1 MMLLVA
7 GEWLGK
13 GSLLLEGR
21 TLGETIEAEAQIEA
35 DETGLSIRL
44 QIVLGE
50 NSRQMLVRVAAND
63 VGTYVVSVRSEIAD
77 TLMGTAKLDSEPNLG
92 LLWNDAGTIYATF
105 SLFSHSGG
113 LGCRGFAR
121 SEATTY
127 TWEVAFSRK
136 QQVVKGDN
144 VVSLRRRRR

>member
-35 DETGLSIRL
+35 DETGLSIRM

-121 SEATTY
+121 SEGTTY

>member
-35 DETGLSIRL
+35 DETGLSIRM

>member
-77 TLMGTAKLDSEPNLG
+77 TFMGTAKLDSEPNLG